1 MIMKRTIFVMLL
13 VVLVLALAAC
23 GKEAET
29 VQSPEPQEVQPAVQE
44 ETVQEPAVEEQTP
57 LERAAAYLISAV
69 QDPTVGSTFGDWA
82 VLGLARSGVDVPEG
96 YFETYYKNVETYVR
110 DCQGVLDTRK
120 YSEYSRVILALTAIG
135 KVPNDVA
142 GYDLTAPLGDYDQT
156 VFQGINGPAFALL
169 ALDSANY
176 EMPVC
181 PEGKTQAIREDY
193 VLLLLEKELEGGGWS
208 FAGGTMD
215 ADMTAMVLQA
225 LAKYQDAEP
234 VAEAVERGIN
244 ALSAVQNANGGFSV
258 GGEENSEVVSQ
269 VIVAL
274 GELGI
279 PLDDPRFVKD
289 GKGLMDALISYQN
302 GDGGFSHLPGG
313 KTDQMAT
320 EQAFYAM
327 VAAQRLADGKSA
339 LYDMNDVE

>member
-1 MIMKRTIFVMLL
+1 M
-13 VVLVLALAAC
+13 
-23 GKEAET
+23 E
-29 VQSPEPQEVQPAVQE
+29 
-44 ETVQEPAVEEQTP
+44 
-57 LERAAAYLISAV
+57 
-69 QDPTVGSTFGDWA
+69 
-82 VLGLARSGVDVPEG
+82 
-96 YFETYYKNVETYVR
+96 
-110 DCQGVLDTRK
+110 
-120 YSEYSRVILALTAIG
+120 
-135 KVPNDVA
+135 
-142 GYDLTAPLGDYDQT
+142 
-156 VFQGINGPAFALL
+156 
-169 ALDSANY
+169 
-176 EMPVC
+176 
-181 PEGKTQAIREDY
+181 
-193 VLLLLEKELEGGGWS
+193 
-208 FAGGTMD
+208 